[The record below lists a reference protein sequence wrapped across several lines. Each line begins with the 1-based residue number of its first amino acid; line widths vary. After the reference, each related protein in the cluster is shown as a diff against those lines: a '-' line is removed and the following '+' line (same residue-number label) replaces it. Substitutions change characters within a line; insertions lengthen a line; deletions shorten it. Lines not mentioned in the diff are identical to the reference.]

1 MPRSFNFNRRPARKE
16 AYDRSAY
23 RSQHG
28 ARAATRRRKR
38 GESAEDSDALE
49 AMDALYGS
57 SEEAGSRRTR
67 TRRGARGGASSDAA
81 FGRDSYSSKNPY
93 SRESSNH
100 DYGEVRKK
108 RKRHRVAI
116 TALVVLL
123 VLVLG
128 GGGAAFAYMVT
139 LQSSLNA
146 GVDDAVLDALTD
158 VEHQNDPF
166 YMLLMGT
173 DGSNDRAEQ
182 SEFRGD
188 NFRTDSLMLA
198 RIDPTKKNVAI
209 VSLMRDTQV
218 DMGEYGV
225 QKINAAHAIGGA
237 AYTVEVVSELAG
249 VPISH
254 YAEINFDGFR
264 DVVNALGGIDV
275 NVAVEIDDPEA
286 GGYVAAG
293 QQTLDGDE
301 ALILCRSRHTYEEIN
316 GRGDDMRAAN
326 QRLVIGAILKK
337 VLQSDVG
344 TMMATVQSLATYVTT
359 DFSIPAILGLAN
371 DMRGMNLETDF
382 YTAVNPTESQYIDGV
397 WWEIL
402 DEPAWKAMMKRMD
415 SGQPPAAEA
424 VIDPAT
430 GIVLAS
436 GGEAIDDETI
446 RSSIRRSGTVA
457 VRNGTGATGVAA
469 KAQESVESLG
479 YSTTVGN
486 ADSYKYTKTEIVYKE
501 AKQEK
506 YAEEIRDALGCGEV
520 IRDNGDYLF
529 TTDFLVIT
537 GADFEG
543 ED

>member
-23 RSQHG
+23 RSQH
-28 ARAATRRRKR
+28 ATRAASRRQKR
-38 GESAEDSDALE
+38 GESTDDSDVRSAL
-49 AMDALYGS
+49 DALYGS
-57 SEEAGSRRTR
+57 SEESGSRSRKG
-67 TRRGARGGASSDAA
+67 RGSHAMTGSNDATA
-81 FGRDSYSSKNPY
+81 FGRDSYASSKNPY
-93 SRESSNH
+93 SRGSSNRG
-100 DYGEVRKK
+100 YGEVRKK
-108 RKRHRVAI
+108 RRRRRVLV
-116 TALVVLL
+116 TCLVVLL

-128 GGGAAFAYMVT
+128 AGGAAFAYMVT
-139 LQSSLNA
+139 LQSNLNA
-146 GVDDAVLDALTD
+146 GVDDAVLNALSD
-158 VEHQNDPF
+158 VEHQDDPF

-198 RIDPTKKNVAI
+198 RIDPVKKNVAI

-218 DMGEYGV
+218 DMGEYGL
-225 QKINAAHAIGGA
+225 QKINAAHALGGA
-237 AYTVEVVSELAG
+237 AYTVEVVSDLAG
-249 VPISH
+249 VPIAH

-293 QQTLDGDE
+293 QQTLNGDE
-301 ALILCRSRHTYEEIN
+301 ALILCRSRHAYEDIN

-326 QRLVIGAILKK
+326 QRLVIGAILRK
-337 VLQSDVG
+337 VLESDVG
-344 TMMATVQSLATYVTT
+344 TMMSTVQSLASYVTT
-359 DFSIPAILGLAN
+359 DLSIPAILGLAN

-402 DEPAWKAMMKRMD
+402 DEDEWKAMMKRMNA
-415 SGQPPAAEA
+415 GEPPAAEA
-424 VIDPAT
+424 VIDPST

-436 GGEAIDDETI
+436 GGEAIDEGTVK
-446 RSSIRRSGTVA
+446 SSIRRSGTVA

-469 KAQESVESLG
+469 QAQERVEGLG
-479 YSTTVGN
+479 YSTSVGN
-486 ADSYKYTKTEIVYKE
+486 ADSYKYTKTEIVYRE
-501 AKQEK
+501 AKQKK
-506 YAEEIRDALGCGEV
+506 YAEEICDALGCGKV
-520 IRDNGDYLF
+520 IQDDGDYLF
-529 TTDFLVIT
+529 TTDYLVII
-537 GADFEG
+537 GADFS
-543 ED
+543 